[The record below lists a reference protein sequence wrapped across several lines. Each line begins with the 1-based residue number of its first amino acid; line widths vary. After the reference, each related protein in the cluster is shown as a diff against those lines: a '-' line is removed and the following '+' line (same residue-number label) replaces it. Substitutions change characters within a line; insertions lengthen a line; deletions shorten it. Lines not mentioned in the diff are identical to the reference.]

1 MVYED
6 FSDAESADSYFKIN
20 YKRKMTIDPRYEK
33 YKIYINKTWH
43 DGKYSKYA
51 TIENYG
57 SGSQGSLIRNAITGN
72 KYNIQVGQKIENM
85 LFKVIDSTG
94 RYGRKEPL
102 ILYYDSPEQYENH
115 HFVSVSPEIKKRWH
129 EKNVLSGNYSRH

>member
-1 MVYED
+1 MVCED
-6 FSDAESADSYFKIN
+6 FSDVESVDSYFKCN
-20 YKRKMTIDPRYEK
+20 FKRIVKKTDTRYEK
-33 YKIYINKTWH
+33 YKINKI
-43 DGKYSKYA
+43 

-57 SGSQGSLIRNAITGN
+57 SGSQGTLIRNAITGN
-72 KYNIQVGQKIENM
+72 KYNIAVGHINENM

-115 HFVSVSPEIKKRWH
+115 HFVTISPEIKKRWH
-129 EKNVLSGNYSRH
+129 EKNMSTRN